1 MKKATFVKF
10 LCLAIVALML
20 VPMIIACGE
29 TQDPATS
36 DSTGTSSST
45 PTESSKEKIT
55 VDFRPGNSN
64 AVVVG
69 EKNLTL
75 DKGSKLTWA
84 MAPTVT
90 LKDHVFKGWSFTP
103 GQADLWD
110 GNDRVVNADLILYA
124 IWETAPAGG
133 TTDSSKPAESNP
145 TDSSKPDTG
154 NTDTPSK
161 VGIIFDGNGV
171 LITVGDYI
179 EIDYGAKLTWADT
192 PTPTRAGYTFNGW
205 SYDPMGKD
213 VWTARSDTFTDA
225 ETTLYAIWVKD
236 GSGTTDS
243 STTNPPAGSD
253 DNTTDSSTTHPPVDG
268 GDNTGTTITIE
279 YEVGQGGDFENLD
292 DFEKEVP
299 YGDRFRD
306 HPTPINSNPAMLFMG
321 WYTDAACTSP
331 VSNSTKYTE
340 DTILY
345 ACWLEQAQCSD
356 GTYNHN
362 YSGWEDGTPAD
373 CVTPG
378 TTVRYCLECNKEQS
392 MIGAAALGHK
402 FGTWTETFMAKERV
416 CSRLGCGE
424 TERVN
429 YKNITT
435 SVLGNAPAEQIDG
448 NTEAFYNVPFTN
460 LINNKWDEGF
470 GQFIGPR
477 GNGEAYVQFNF
488 KEATEINRVYFKGF
502 GVTSINAYV
511 LYEGEDEFQL
521 LGIYGS
527 VSEKEATP
535 FYDTDPTR
543 KVVAVKFVEENPPQ
557 GTSQWQE
564 VAFVKIVDE
573 D

>member
-20 VPMIIACGE
+20 VPMIIACSDE
-29 TQDPATS
+29 QAPATS
-36 DSTGTSSST
+36 DSTGASDST
-45 PTESSKEKIT
+45 GNQGNGEKVNI
-55 VDFRPGNSN
+55 DFRPGNSN

-69 EKNLTL
+69 EKTVSIN
-75 DKGSKLTWA
+75 KGSKLTMA

-90 LKDHVFKGWSFTP
+90 LDGYVFKGWSFAP
-103 GQADLWD
+103 GSTADLWD
-110 GNDRVVNADLILYA
+110 GSDRVVNSDLILYA

-133 TTDSSKPAESNP
+133 QTGKITITFATRGGEIIDGTETITVDKGGKITLAMTPEVERSGYTFKYWSYDRNGVEEWFASEAFTEDTTLYAQWAENGQG
-145 TDSSKPDTG
+145 G
-154 NTDTPSK
+154 NTDTSNP
-161 VGIIFDGNGV
+161 
-171 LITVGDYI
+171 
-179 EIDYGAKLTWADT
+179 
-192 PTPTRAGYTFNGW
+192 
-205 SYDPMGKD
+205 
-213 VWTARSDTFTDA
+213 
-225 ETTLYAIWVKD
+225 
-236 GSGTTDS
+236 GTTDS
-243 STTNPPAGSD
+243 TNPPED
-253 DNTTDSSTTHPPVDG
+253 DKPVIPE
-268 GDNTGTTITIE
+268 TITIE

-299 YGDRFRD
+299 YNDRFRD
-306 HPTPINSNPAMLFMG
+306 HPTPINSDPSKLFVG
-321 WYTDAACTSP
+321 WYTDENCTIP

-340 DTILY
+340 NVTLY
-345 ACWLEQAQCSD
+345 ACWLVQAECSD

-392 MIGAAALGHK
+392 MVGAAALGHK
-402 FGTWTETFMAKERV
+402 FGSWNETFMAKERV

-424 TERVN
+424 TETVK

-435 SVLGNAPAEQIDG
+435 SILGNAPAEQIDG
-448 NTEAFYNVPFTN
+448 NTEAFYDVPFTN

-477 GNGEAYVQFNF
+477 GNGQAYVQFNF
-488 KEATEINRVYFKGF
+488 KEATAIDRIYFKGE

-511 LYEGEDEFQL
+511 LYEGEDEFAL

-535 FYDTDPTR
+535 FYETDATR
-543 KVVAVKFVEENPPQ
+543 KIVAVKFVEENPPQ
-557 GTSQWQE
+557 GTSKWQE
-564 VAFVKIVDE
+564 VAFVKIAE
-573 D
+573 EYLP